1 MIKQYASL
9 FLKGMAMG
17 AADVVP
23 GVSGG
28 TIAFIT
34 GIYEEFI
41 ASLSALNLS
50 AVQLI
55 FKGQFRA
62 FWNHI
67 NGTFLAVLFAGIF
80 TSILSLASL
89 LTYALEHFEI
99 WVWSFFFGLVAA
111 SVWMVG
117 KTVKRWN
124 VGTILSLI
132 GGTLIA
138 YLITIAPATSGTT
151 EPWYLVLCG
160 ALAICAMILPGI
172 SGSFILLLL
181 GAYSTVLAAVADRD
195 LFTIA
200 LIGVGAILGLLS
212 FTKALKWIFNRYYDL
227 TIALLSGFLLGSLNK
242 LWPWKQVLTSFTK
255 HAGTAKEEIVP
266 LTVQN
271 LPPDEHALAA
281 LAFAIAGA
289 VVVLGL
295 EWAGK
300 RGE

>member
-1 MIKQYASL
+1 MIKKYASL
-9 FLKGMAMG
+9 FFKGMAMG

-34 GIYEEFI
+34 GVYEEFI
-41 ASLSALNLS
+41 SSLSSLNIKAL
-50 AVQLI
+50 QLV
-55 FKGQFRA
+55 FRGQFST

-89 LTYALEHFEI
+89 LTYALEHYET

-117 KTVKRWN
+117 RTVAKWN
-124 VGTILSLI
+124 AAAVLSLI
-132 GGTLIA
+132 AGTVIA

-151 EPWYLVLCG
+151 EPWYLILCG

-195 LFTIA
+195 LLTIA
-200 LIGVGAILGLLS
+200 LIGIGAILGLLS
-212 FTKALKWIFNRYYDL
+212 FTKALKWIFNRYYSI

-242 LWPWKQVLTSFTK
+242 LWPWKEVLTSFTK
-255 HAGTAKEEIVP
+255 HAGTPKEEIVP

-271 LPPDEHALAA
+271 LPPGDHAMTA
-281 LAFAIAGA
+281 LVFAIAGA

-300 RGE
+300 KK

>member
-1 MIKQYASL
+1 MIKKYASL

-41 ASLSALNLS
+41 SSLSSLNVKAAQLLLS
-50 AVQLI
+50 
-55 FKGQFRA
+55 GQIKA
-62 FWNHI
+62 FWQHI
-67 NGTFLAVLFAGIF
+67 NGSFLAVLFAGIF

-89 LTYALEHFEI
+89 LTYALEHHDI

-111 SVWMVG
+111 SVLMVG
-117 KTVKRWN
+117 KTVKTWN
-124 VGTILSLI
+124 VASVIALVLGTA
-132 GGTLIA
+132 TA
-138 YLITIAPATSGTT
+138 YLITIAPATGGNTA
-151 EPWYLVLCG
+151 PWYLVLCG

-195 LFTIA
+195 LWTIA

-212 FTKALKWIFNRYYDL
+212 FTKALKWIFQRYYSV
-227 TIALLSGFLLGSLNK
+227 TIALLTGFLLGSLNK
-242 LWPWKQVLTSFTK
+242 LWPWKEVLTSFVK
-255 HAGTAKEEIVP
+255 HPGTLKEEIVP

-271 LPPDEHALAA
+271 LPPNEHSVAA
-281 LAFAIAGA
+281 LLFAIFGA

-295 EWAGK
+295 EWAGNK
-300 RGE
+300 K